1 MATLKDLKL
10 KTGICKRGLK
20 ELQSYETEVQREAAK
35 TTAMKERN
43 ADPYDLKQQ
52 VCVARCSLKLNWS
65 GMCVSCMFR
74 LCVCEGLGFEVSL
87 FCHWI
92 MYFCLYESI
101 LCIVN

>member
-52 VCVARCSLKLNWS
+52 VCVARRSLKLNWS
-65 GMCVSCMFR
+65 GM
-74 LCVCEGLGFEVSL
+74 
-87 FCHWI
+87 
-92 MYFCLYESI
+92 
-101 LCIVN
+101 